1 MPGLNHLLIVAPN
14 ADQAGI
20 LTDTGFHTDTPLY
33 LASDAVPRPQW
44 GGWTGTAFTAA
55 QQLQVPTWQTNYP
68 NSRFTI
74 YNVLTQKTVPQDTLN
89 ELGLT
94 TSSAD

>member
-20 LTDTGFHTDTPLY
+20 LTETGFHTDTPLY
-33 LASDAVPRPQW
+33 LAEDPAPRVQW
-44 GGWTGTAFTAA
+44 GGWTGTSFTAV
-55 QQLQVPTWQTNYP
+55 QQLQVPTWQTDFP

-74 YNVLTQKTVPQDTLN
+74 YNVLSQGGVPAATLA

-94 TSSAD
+94 TSST

>member
-1 MPGLNHLLIVAPN
+1 MPGLNALLIVAPL

-20 LTDTGFHTDTPLY
+20 LADTGFHTDTPVY
-33 LASDAVPRPQW
+33 LAADSAPRSPW
-44 GGWTGTAFTAA
+44 GGWTSTSFTAP
-55 QQLQVPTWQTNYP
+55 QQALVPSWQAAYP

-74 YNVLTQKTVPQDTLN
+74 YNRVTQKNVPPDTLT

-94 TSSAD
+94 TSST